1 MSIKKKGGFKMDKI
15 PYNIIIR
22 LLKRVL
28 MYADTNPEQEKT
40 IFEAIQVLEE
50 LK

>member
-1 MSIKKKGGFKMDKI
+1 MEKI

-28 MYADTNPEQEKT
+28 MYADTMPEQEKT
-40 IFEAIQVLEE
+40 ILFQFLIGK
-50 LK
+50 LKTIFKI

>member
-1 MSIKKKGGFKMDKI
+1 MDKI

-28 MYADTNPEQEKT
+28 MYADTEPYQEKT

>member
-1 MSIKKKGGFKMDKI
+1 MDKI

-22 LLKRVL
+22 LLKKVL
-28 MYADTNPEQEKT
+28 MYADTETEQEEI
-40 IFEAIQVLEE
+40 IFKAIKVLEE

>member
-1 MSIKKKGGFKMDKI
+1 MEKI

-28 MYADTNPEQEKT
+28 MYADTETYQEKI
-40 IFEAIQVLEE
+40 IFEAIKVLEE

>member
-1 MSIKKKGGFKMDKI
+1 MKKI

-22 LLKRVL
+22 LLKKVL
-28 MYADTNPEQEKT
+28 MYADTMPEQEKT
-40 IFEAIQVLEE
+40 IFETIKVLEE